1 MFEANPKSDNSYIN
15 ATTDLHRS
23 FALGGLLDATP
34 RDIFSPES
42 GGSMNNSSDM
52 DEMRT
57 HGMMMLKP

>member
-1 MFEANPKSDNSYIN
+1 MFEASSKSDNSYIN

-23 FALGGLLDATP
+23 FDLGGLRDDSP

-42 GGSMNNSSDM
+42 GGSMNSNSDM